1 MPPADSRWRHS
12 RPARSLGLLGLLCS
26 GRSSGRTQGS
36 SRRRRQEDSHS
47 RNPGLAW
54 IPHRSGI
61 GNMSPKL
68 QGSMRRALQSPC
80 HCRLQL
86 WKPVQADWLQ
96 GRIGICVPLWLQPCN
111 SERSRHCG
119 KSCLLGRSS
128 SARCHFSSQMSPS
141 LQCIVICASRRT
153 LPRRM
158 WPSTSCMTASSF
170 TRSRGVSASG
180 MFHWR
185 CQTMLFLMT
194 SPTQRLSSIRYQAP
208 WNCSQ
213 NVSED
218 CERDADGRLVT
229 SPQVAQSSRQGRS

>member
-12 RPARSLGLLGLLCS
+12 RPARSLGLLGSLCS

-61 GNMSPKL
+61 ANMSPQL

-96 GRIGICVPLWLQPCN
+96 GRIGICVPLWLQPIAKDPDTV
-111 SERSRHCG
+111 G
-119 KSCLLGRSS
+119 KAVFLEGAHPPAVTSAAKCHHRSS
-128 SARCHFSSQMSPS
+128 
-141 LQCIVICASRRT
+141 V
-153 LPRRM
+153 
-158 WPSTSCMTASSF
+158 
-170 TRSRGVSASG
+170 
-180 MFHWR
+180 
-185 CQTMLFLMT
+185 
-194 SPTQRLSSIRYQAP
+194 LSSAHRAGL
-208 WNCSQ
+208 CRG
-213 NVSED
+213 E
-218 CERDADGRLVT
+218 CG
-229 SPQVAQSSRQGRS
+229 PQLRA